1 MNNEE
6 LAYLAD
12 LASVVAD
19 GVTICTHPRA
29 VSAFFDNLSEERLAE
44 ICDGYATKDKESL
57 YVAINVCLKT
67 GRLPSKAMMSDIADN
82 VKKHCKSEF
91 YKDEYIDTIKLPN
104 VKNGDLTLVYATYA
118 KDEIFQYDMPL
129 VDPPALRLG
138 YFDEDVSFPAIYEGN
153 MPWVSACPSEINS
166 MSGSLSEVSGKVLV
180 LGLGLGYYP
189 FIASQKSNV
198 REITIVEINSE
209 IIDIFTRY
217 VLPQFPMKQK
227 IKIVCSD
234 AIKYMASVKKGEYDY
249 CFADIWEG
257 AEDGADRY
265 IAIKKYEAQ
274 LHGTKFSYWIEDEI
288 KRYLGDEI

>member
-1 MNNEE
+1 MNNKE

-19 GVTICTHPRA
+19 GVIICTHPRA
-29 VSAFFDNLSEERLAE
+29 ISAFFDNLSEERLAE

-104 VKNGDLTLVYATYA
+104 VKSGDLTLAYATYA

-153 MPWVSACPSEINS
+153 MPWVSACPSEIK
-166 MSGSLSEVSGKVLV
+166 L
-180 LGLGLGYYP
+180 
-189 FIASQKSNV
+189 FW
-198 REITIVEINSE
+198 R
-209 IIDIFTRY
+209 R
-217 VLPQFPMKQK
+217 
-227 IKIVCSD
+227 C
-234 AIKYMASVKKGEYDY
+234 
-249 CFADIWEG
+249 C
-257 AEDGADRY
+257 RC
-265 IAIKKYEAQ
+265 
-274 LHGTKFSYWIEDEI
+274 
-288 KRYLGDEI
+288 

>member
-1 MNNEE
+1 MLKN
-6 LAYLAD
+6 
-12 LASVVAD
+12 
-19 GVTICTHPRA
+19 GTFA
-29 VSAFFDNLSEERLAE
+29 VQGDDVRY
-44 ICDGYATKDKESL
+44 CRQ
-57 YVAINVCLKT
+57 C
-67 GRLPSKAMMSDIADN
+67 
-82 VKKHCKSEF
+82 KKHCKSEF

-104 VKNGDLTLVYATYA
+104 VKSGDLTLAYATYA

-198 REITIVEINSE
+198 REITIVEINSG

-227 IKIVCSD
+227 IKIVCAD
-234 AIKYMASVKKGEYDY
+234 AIKYMASVKKANTIIVLRTFG
-249 CFADIWEG
+249 
-257 AEDGADRY
+257 R
-265 IAIKKYEAQ
+265 AQ
-274 LHGTKFSYWIEDEI
+274 RTVPTGISL
-288 KRYLGDEI
+288 